1 MKDKNV
7 VLDQD
12 VREKMI
18 LSSLTSIFKKSKCED
33 NPNLR
38 LVEEVT
44 NLVDHPT
51 ALKGSFSADFL
62 VLPEELLNLTM
73 MQHQRYFPMKSLET
87 GKITNSF
94 ITISNN
100 QDEKKLI
107 IDGNERVLQA
117 RLSDA
122 KFFWD
127 KNKRQNLVKN
137 VSKLNGITF
146 YKDLG
151 TLYDKTQRVRQ
162 LASVIADIIGA
173 NKGDAEI
180 AASICKADLVTDLV
194 GEYPELQGVIGKYF
208 AISQGFSPEIA
219 NAISEHYLPLG
230 PSDKVPKDKIAICVA
245 LADKL
250 DTLIGFFGIGLK
262 PTSSKDPFALR
273 RAVLGM
279 IRIVIEKNYPSP

>member
-1 MKDKNV
+1 MRWADHNLSWGRPLKSILCLLDKHTINFNFHHLSSCNKIYVGAIYDEKNITIKSAEQYFQVLKDKNV

-127 KNKRQNLVKN
+127 KNKRQNR
-137 VSKLNGITF
+137 TF
-146 YKDLG
+146 E
-151 TLYDKTQRVRQ
+151 T
-162 LASVIADIIGA
+162 VI
-173 NKGDAEI
+173 
-180 AASICKADLVTDLV
+180 
-194 GEYPELQGVIGKYF
+194 Y
-208 AISQGFSPEIA
+208 
-219 NAISEHYLPLG
+219 
-230 PSDKVPKDKIAICVA
+230 
-245 LADKL
+245 
-250 DTLIGFFGIGLK
+250 
-262 PTSSKDPFALR
+262 
-273 RAVLGM
+273 
-279 IRIVIEKNYPSP
+279 

>member
-1 MKDKNV
+1 M
-7 VLDQD
+7 
-12 VREKMI
+12 
-18 LSSLTSIFKKSKCED
+18 
-33 NPNLR
+33 
-38 LVEEVT
+38 T

-162 LASVIADIIGA
+162 LASLIADII
-173 NKGDAEI
+173 
-180 AASICKADLVTDLV
+180 
-194 GEYPELQGVIGKYF
+194 
-208 AISQGFSPEIA
+208 
-219 NAISEHYLPLG
+219 
-230 PSDKVPKDKIAICVA
+230 
-245 LADKL
+245 
-250 DTLIGFFGIGLK
+250 
-262 PTSSKDPFALR
+262 
-273 RAVLGM
+273 
-279 IRIVIEKNYPSP
+279 

>member
-1 MKDKNV
+1 MTDKNV

-51 ALKGSFSADFL
+51 ALKGSFSVDFL

-146 YKDLG
+146 YKD
-151 TLYDKTQRVRQ
+151 
-162 LASVIADIIGA
+162 
-173 NKGDAEI
+173 
-180 AASICKADLVTDLV
+180 
-194 GEYPELQGVIGKYF
+194 
-208 AISQGFSPEIA
+208 
-219 NAISEHYLPLG
+219 
-230 PSDKVPKDKIAICVA
+230 
-245 LADKL
+245 
-250 DTLIGFFGIGLK
+250 
-262 PTSSKDPFALR
+262 
-273 RAVLGM
+273 
-279 IRIVIEKNYPSP
+279 

>member
-1 MKDKNV
+1 MSEETQVEQVADFLENITESFDKDITDTDAYIDLYAE

-94 ITISNN
+94 ITISN
-100 QDEKKLI
+100 DSRSSSYT
-107 IDGNERVLQA
+107 GGRVIV
-117 RLSDA
+117 R
-122 KFFWD
+122 
-127 KNKRQNLVKN
+127 
-137 VSKLNGITF
+137 SKI
-146 YKDLG
+146 
-151 TLYDKTQRVRQ
+151 
-162 LASVIADIIGA
+162 
-173 NKGDAEI
+173 
-180 AASICKADLVTDLV
+180 
-194 GEYPELQGVIGKYF
+194 
-208 AISQGFSPEIA
+208 
-219 NAISEHYLPLG
+219 
-230 PSDKVPKDKIAICVA
+230 
-245 LADKL
+245 
-250 DTLIGFFGIGLK
+250 
-262 PTSSKDPFALR
+262 
-273 RAVLGM
+273 
-279 IRIVIEKNYPSP
+279 